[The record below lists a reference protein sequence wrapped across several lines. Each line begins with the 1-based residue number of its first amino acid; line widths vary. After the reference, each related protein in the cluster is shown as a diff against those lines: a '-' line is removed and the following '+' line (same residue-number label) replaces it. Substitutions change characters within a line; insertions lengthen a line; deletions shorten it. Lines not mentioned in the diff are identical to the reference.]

1 MRTLAIRWARTLF
14 LSAKL
19 QHSPVECDDTAT
31 FKGYL
36 RAWMRETA
44 SEGSGNHRIKYQYS
58 DGGTQ
63 RGTGMVNTILNGSGN
78 YQTFQ
83 GGGNDDYRAQE
94 FPNGSATTAATQ
106 TFEITKF

>member
-1 MRTLAIRWARTLF
+1 MSVPLF
-14 LSAKL
+14 LNSDGHL
-19 QHSPVECDDTAT
+19 QTYDTAT
-31 FKGYL
+31 WKGYL

-94 FPNGSATTAATQ
+94 FPNGSATTAATH